1 MFKRKHLGALFLT
14 TAVFVGIAVVLVKHQ
29 PQDETS
35 GSVLLPN
42 LLDNLNAVTQVT
54 VMNAA
59 GSFKIENS
67 DLGWHI
73 PRQDSYRADARK
85 IHKLLVGLSNL
96 KRIEPKTSKPDLYS
110 EIGVQDPTQKDS
122 RSVAIQLTNK
132 SGASLANIV
141 IGDRRP
147 AKADPSGEEFYVRL
161 SGEAQ
166 SWLVEGVLPQ
176 TGPEIGDW
184 LDKKIALINDSRLRQ
199 TTLIHSDG
207 EVITALRDKISD
219 RNFAYRE
226 LPSGSE
232 LEDEWK
238 LNDLGKFLAN
248 LDNQSVFAKAT
259 APAAEPMLLAEIQT
273 FDGLIIKMI
282 ATQAEDELVYAELNA
297 QYDDQMASTGND
309 FKDENLKSADQVRAE
324 VEQLNRRWRGW
335 VYELPKFK
343 ADYLKKRQADFL
355 KK

>member
-14 TAVFVGIAVVLVKHQ
+14 TAAFVGIAVMLVKHQ
-29 PQDETS
+29 PQDEAS

-54 VMNAA
+54 VMNTA

-67 DLGWHI
+67 ELGWHI
-73 PRQDSYRADARK
+73 PRQDNYRADAGK
-85 IHKLLVGLSNL
+85 VHKLLVGLSSL
-96 KRIEPKTSKPDLYS
+96 KRIEPKTSKPELYS
-110 EIGVQDPTQKDS
+110 EIGVQDPSQKDS
-122 RSVAIQLTNK
+122 RSVVIKLSNK
-132 SGASLANIV
+132 SGSDLVNII

-161 SGEAQ
+161 SGQAQ

-176 TGPEIGDW
+176 TGSEIGDW
-184 LDKKIALINDSRLRQ
+184 LDKKIALISDTRLRQ
-199 TTLIHSDG
+199 TTLTHRDG
-207 EVITALRDKISD
+207 EVITAVRAKISD
-219 RNFAYRE
+219 RNFTYQE
-226 LPSGSE
+226 LPAGSE
-232 LEDEWK
+232 LKDEWQ
-238 LNDLGKFLAN
+238 LNDIGKFLAN

-259 APAAEPMLLAEIQT
+259 APASEPMLLAETQT

-282 ATQAEDELVYAELNA
+282 ATQAADGLVYVELNA
-297 QYDDQMASTGND
+297 HYNEQMASTGND
-309 FKDENLKSADQVRAE
+309 FKDENLKSADQVRGE

-343 ADYLKKRQADFL
+343 ADYFKKRQVDFL